1 MKRSTP
7 MSSVSIGLCMAL
19 ALVALPSGATILGVL
34 GNNTYSINETT
45 GANVLLSANVGAGSQ
60 ATSMAK
66 NSSGVIY
73 IAGSTATPTQLK
85 TVDPVTGIISPG
97 PVLNLPADFSYSIRG
112 LAFDSADVLYAVN
125 NGNVTNTP
133 PYKLYTINPATGQ
146 GTFIGLVNGVV
157 QGLEFGPTGTLYG
170 WEVGSG
176 TGLGLV
182 TINPATG
189 AITDVNPLIGGTSAE
204 VQTLAVSAG
213 GTLYGANS
221 SLYTVNVT
229 TGALTLVA
237 AMNPAISIQGMAFV
251 SAAPPAAPAVSL
263 TPPSLTFGNQQVAT
277 TSVAQALTLQNTGTG
292 VLNIA
297 SIVASGDFAQT
308 NTCGAPLAASASC
321 IISVTFT
328 PTTTG
333 VRSGSVTVASNAPGS
348 PHVSSLSGT
357 GVSAPPPPPP
367 TTPSAPIP
375 TLSQWG
381 LILLAMFVALAAWRG
396 VKRRSQ

>member
-1 MKRSTP
+1 MKLSTP
-7 MSSVSIGLCMAL
+7 MSRTSIAL
-19 ALVALPSGATILGVL
+19 WLTLAALPSHATILGVL
-34 GNNTYSINETT
+34 GNNAYSINETT
-45 GANVLLSANVGAGSQ
+45 GANVLLSNNVGAGSQ

-66 NSSGVIY
+66 NSSGMIY
-73 IAGSTATPTQLK
+73 IAGSTSSPTQLK

-97 PVLNLPADFSYSIRG
+97 PTISLPADFSISIRG

-133 PYKLYTINPATGQ
+133 PYKLYTINTTTGL
-146 GTFIGLVNGVV
+146 GTFVGLVNGVV
-157 QGLEFGPTGTLYG
+157 QALEFGPTGTLYG

-189 AITDVNPLIGGTSAE
+189 AMTDMNPVIGGTSAE
-204 VQTLAVSAG
+204 VQTLAVSGA

-237 AMNPAISIQGMAFV
+237 ALNPAISIQGMAFV
-251 SAAPPAAPAVSL
+251 SAAPPAAPAASL

-277 TSVAQALTLQNTGTG
+277 TSAAQALTLQNTGTG

-297 SIVASGDFAQT
+297 SVLASGDFAQT
-308 NTCGAPLAASASC
+308 NTCGATLAASASC
-321 IISVTFT
+321 TINVTFT

-333 VRSGSVTVASNAPGS
+333 ARNGSATVTSNAPGS
-348 PHVSSLSGT
+348 PHTSSLSGT
-357 GVSAPPPPPP
+357 GVSTPPPPPA
-367 TTPSAPIP
+367 TPSAPIP
-375 TLSQWG
+375 TLSQWS
-381 LILLAMFVALAAWRG
+381 LIVLAMFVALAGWAS
-396 VKRRSQ
+396 VRRCQR